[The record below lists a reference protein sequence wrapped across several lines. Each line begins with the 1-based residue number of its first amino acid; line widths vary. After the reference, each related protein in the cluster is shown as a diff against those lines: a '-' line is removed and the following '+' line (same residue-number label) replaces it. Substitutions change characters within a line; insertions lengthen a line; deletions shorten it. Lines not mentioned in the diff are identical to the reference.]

1 MGIDR
6 FIASNIPELKKKL
19 RSAAI
24 NKTPE
29 MFVRESLASSIMLT
43 IMISVLAFF
52 MVLKMGQ
59 NLLIVVLVTIFFF
72 ILFFTA
78 ALKKVDVAISRRASE
93 IDKDV
98 LFAGRF
104 LLVKLNS
111 GKPLINSIVDA
122 SNSYGVASKFFKEI
136 VRDIELGTP
145 LEESLNN
152 AYITTP
158 SKKFKKILFQINN
171 ALKIGV
177 DVSMPLEATLEE
189 ISQEQLIEIQKYGK
203 KLNSL
208 IMFYM
213 LAAIVLP
220 SLGITLFSVIGSM
233 VAININFQLFFMVLF
248 VLFLIQLAFVAMFR
262 SIRPNLNI

>member
-1 MGIDR
+1 MGIER
-6 FIASNIPELKKKL
+6 IILSNMPDLKKKL
-19 RSAAI
+19 KSAGI
-24 NKTPE
+24 YKTPE
-29 MFVRESLASSIMLT
+29 LFIREALASSIMLT
-43 IMISVLAFF
+43 MMITVLAFF
-52 MVLKMGQ
+52 MILKMAS
-59 NLLIVVLVTIFFF
+59 NLLLVPLILIFSFIIFF
-72 ILFFTA
+72 TM
-78 ALKKVDVAISRRASE
+78 ALKKLDVALSRRARE

-111 GKPLINSIVDA
+111 GKPLINAIVDA
-122 SNSYGVASKFFKEI
+122 SNSYGVASKFFKEM
-136 VRDIELGTP
+136 VQDIELGTP

-152 AYITTP
+152 AYNTTP

-233 VAININFQLFFMVLF
+233 VSININFQLFFMVLF
-248 VLFLIQLAFVAMFR
+248 VLFLIQIAFVAIFR